1 MITLLPDSV
10 TQNER
15 RSSFSS
21 IISNVNN
28 AVPTE
33 RLETRFPYD
42 DQDFREKYTPGHVSP
57 SSLKYTGD
65 ESKGP
70 RAANASLKNNH
81 PVFIFSRPSASLLA
95 FLAGRVWTRH
105 GFSTIAFPAF
115 LYCWALPAGRA
126 IRDASHP
133 TPRLADTAADAPP
146 PTDANDHGPPAN
158 QFAAAAVT
166 TPVASDVAPRRHR
179 RRVCAGLFNPRSID
193 TTANS
198 SDTVHRPYLMGH
210 TRWPFAT

>member
-1 MITLLPDSV
+1 MDATWFFDHRPSGFSLLLGPPSWTRQPRRIASDAAPRRHRRRRTASDRRQRPRPSCQSIRSSSRHNSRRIRRRASPTPPPTHRLRPTPTTTALLPINS
-10 TQNER
+10 Q
-15 RSSFSS
+15 
-21 IISNVNN
+21 
-28 AVPTE
+28 
-33 RLETRFPYD
+33 
-42 DQDFREKYTPGHVSP
+42 QQP
-57 SSLKYTGD
+57 SQ
-65 ESKGP
+65 
-70 RAANASLKNNH
+70 
-81 PVFIFSRPSASLLA
+81 
-95 FLAGRVWTRH
+95 
-105 GFSTIAFPAF
+105 
-115 LYCWALPAGRA
+115 LP
-126 IRDASHP
+126 SHP